1 VARTAPADPAGDTCA
16 SAALRELA
24 ERVREA
30 AAHDVALAIVG
41 GGSKA
46 ALLEPL
52 TGAPLPM
59 TSYRGVLAYEPA
71 ELVIEARAGTPLAEI
86 ETLLAAHGQ
95 RLACEPPRF
104 GPSSSS
110 STSSTIGGVVAAGF
124 SGPARPWAGA
134 LRDHVLGVGLLSHE
148 GELLRFGGRVMKN
161 VAGYDVS
168 RLVCGSWGTLGP
180 IATVALRV
188 APCPERTLSLAW
200 PMSAGDARRRM
211 LELVREAWPLAGVAY
226 DGERLRV
233 RIAGAAAAIDEA
245 AARLAPAAVEEG
257 DAWWQSLRDLRGAGL
272 AVGRALWRLSMPPA
286 ATLDAGP
293 MTELIDWGGAQRWW
307 SGEGWS
313 AAEIHA
319 RVREVVGA
327 QGHAVPMF
335 AAPGAD
341 QPPLSAVQRSLQARI
356 RAAFDPQRRF
366 NRGCSRVAA

>member
-1 VARTAPADPAGDTCA
+1 MPADPAGAASA

-24 ERVREA
+24 ERVCEA
-30 AAHDVALAIVG
+30 AAHDAALAIVG

-46 ALLEPL
+46 ALLEPF
-52 TGAPLPM
+52 TGAALPL

-86 ETLLAAHGQ
+86 EALLAAHGQ

-104 GPSSSS
+104 GP
-110 STSSTIGGVVAAGF
+110 SSTIGGVVAAGF

-168 RLVCGSWGTLGP
+168 RLACGSWGTLGP
-180 IATVALRV
+180 IVTVALRV
-188 APCPERTLSLAW
+188 APCPERTLSLDWSMA
-200 PMSAGDARRRM
+200 ADAARRRM
-211 LELVREAWPLAGVAY
+211 LELAREAWPLAGVAY

-233 RIAGAAAAIDEA
+233 RIAGAAAAVDEA
-245 AARLAPAAVEEG
+245 AARLAPDAVDEG

-272 AVGRALWRLSMPPA
+272 AVGHALWRLSMPPA
-286 ATLDAGP
+286 AMIDAGP

-319 RVREVVGA
+319 RVREAVGA
-327 QGHAVPMF
+327 QGHALPMF

-356 RAAFDPQRRF
+356 RAAFDPQQRF
-366 NRGCSRVAA
+366 NRGCSRVAT

>member
-1 VARTAPADPAGDTCA
+1 MDTLIQQFADII
-16 SAALRELA
+16 R
-24 ERVREA
+24 A
-30 AAHDVALAIVG
+30 AAEDRRPLRIRG

-46 ALLEPL
+46 FYGNPV
-52 TGAPLPM
+52 TGEDFDV
-59 TSYRGVLAYEPA
+59 TGHRGIVAYEPT
-71 ELVIEARAGTPLAEI
+71 ELVITARAGTPLAEI

-104 GPSSSS
+104 GPS

-200 PMSAGDARRRM
+200 PMSASDARRRM
-211 LELVREAWPLAGVAY
+211 LELAREAWPLAGVAY

-233 RIAGAAAAIDEA
+233 RIAGAAAAVDEA
-245 AARLAPAAVEEG
+245 AARLAP
-257 DAWWQSLRDLRGAGL
+257 
-272 AVGRALWRLSMPPA
+272 
-286 ATLDAGP
+286 
-293 MTELIDWGGAQRWW
+293 
-307 SGEGWS
+307 
-313 AAEIHA
+313 
-319 RVREVVGA
+319 
-327 QGHAVPMF
+327 
-335 AAPGAD
+335 
-341 QPPLSAVQRSLQARI
+341 
-356 RAAFDPQRRF
+356 
-366 NRGCSRVAA
+366 